1 MVDGTQPWAVRA
13 AELSV
18 LWYTA
23 GKGEE
28 DMAVHHFERLVD
40 EPARP
45 LDLRVP
51 HRFATVLPASPLSYD
66 GADRESVLVRAAAAV
81 PAAGPGIGGRSAVSL
96 GQRAASEAR
105 SEERAARHE
114 AVSKTME
121 NHTTVAVSHNGAGRE
136 LRSLLARRSSALA
149 ATTTRSWVSS
159 SVVDSSDC
167 GGYVFDSE

>member
-1 MVDGTQPWAVRA
+1 MNTTVPRLTLDTPTAQYQPGDRLTGRYMVDGGHPWAVRA

-51 HRFATVLPASPLSYD
+51 RRFDTVLPTSPLSYD
-66 GADRESVLVRAAAAV
+66 GQIVKVCWCVRLRLFLPRGQESLVETPFRLGNV
-81 PAAGPGIGGRSAVSL
+81 PAA
-96 GQRAASEAR
+96 E
-105 SEERAARHE
+105 RHE
-114 AVSKTME
+114 ARVES
-121 NHTTVAVSHNGAGRE
+121 
-136 LRSLLARRSSALA
+136 
-149 ATTTRSWVSS
+149 
-159 SVVDSSDC
+159 
-167 GGYVFDSE
+167 

>member
-1 MVDGTQPWAVRA
+1 MTTGPPIRLKLDAASANYQPGERLTGRFLVESTSPVSVRA

-40 EPARP
+40 DAAMP

-66 GADRESVLVRAAAAV
+66 GRIVKVCWCVRLRLFM
-81 PAAGPGIGGRSAVSL
+81 PQ
-96 GQRAASEAR
+96 GQ
-105 SEERAARHE
+105 E
-114 AVSKTME
+114 AVSE
-121 NHTTVAVSHNGAGRE
+121 LPFRLGEVATADDGQHEESTGP
-136 LRSLLARRSSALA
+136 A
-149 ATTTRSWVSS
+149 AAH
-159 SVVDSSDC
+159 D
-167 GGYVFDSE
+167 